1 MQNPTQQPS
10 TRPINQP
17 FPPVSNPGS
26 DDTTGLEQEYQKNNP
41 EKGEELNEF
50 TNTTDSAEDRDEDYE
65 QTESTINESNRKFPD
80 DDSNIGDNPIYP
92 DSDEVIAGGSSTAD
106 PHSDRSFENR
116 DDDNPQDVDET
127 DDESIDAALNIDER
141 GGGDGEIGGDDD
153 DDSDDDI
160 VTSIGR

>member
-26 DDTTGLEQEYQKNNP
+26 DDTAGLEQEYQKNNP

-50 TNTTDSAEDRDEDYE
+50 TNTTDSDEDYE

-92 DSDEVIAGGSSTAD
+92 ESDEVVAGGSSTAD
-106 PHSDRSFENR
+106 PHSDRSLENR

-127 DDESIDAALNIDER
+127 DDESVDAALNIDER